1 MSPVADRASSGSS
14 HTSSMSA
21 SFDSGYTSLHLL
33 HGEEEAGAFGHR
45 KGRFGGALGT
55 SIISHVLF
63 FVVLYLLI
71 TLPPSPSV
79 NAPETPFDPKSLVW
93 LDTKGPGGGGG
104 GGGNKSP
111 DPPRKVEVKGPDKMS
126 VPVAKP
132 VAMAPPKEIA
142 KTPEEP
148 PKMALNVPIK
158 QMESGQMTMPGA
170 LNGLPSAPPTSQG
183 SGAGGGAGTGTGTGS
198 GPGSGSG
205 LGPGSGGGTGGG
217 VYQPGNGV
225 SLPQLLYEA
234 KPQYTPDAMRAKLQ
248 GEVLVQAVVM
258 PDGTTQNVRVIRSLD
273 SAFGLDQEAVKAVRQ
288 WRFRPGMRQGQP
300 VPVEITVAVNFNL
313 R

>member
-1 MSPVADRASSGSS
+1 
-14 HTSSMSA
+14 MSA
-21 SFDSGYTSLHLL
+21 SIDSGYTSLHLL
-33 HGEEEAGAFGHR
+33 HGEESAGAVGQR
-45 KGRFGGALGT
+45 KTRFGGALGT
-55 SIISHVLF
+55 SILSHVLF
-63 FVVLYLLI
+63 LIVLYVLV
-71 TLPPSPSV
+71 TLPPPPTV
-79 NAPETPFDPKSLVW
+79 AAPEPPFDPNKLVW
-93 LDTKGPGGGGG
+93 ADMRGPGGGGG

-111 DPPRKVEVKGPDKMS
+111 DPPRKLETKGPAEVS
-126 VPVAKP
+126 VPVAKTP
-132 VAMAPPKEIA
+132 VMTPPKEITKA
-142 KTPEEP
+142 PEEP
-148 PKMALNVPIK
+148 PKMALNVPIR
-158 QMESGQMTMPGA
+158 QMDSGQMVMPGA
-170 LNGLPSAPPTSQG
+170 LNGVPSAPPTSQG
-183 SGAGGGAGTGTGTGS
+183 SGSGGGAGTGTGTGS

-205 LGPGSGGGTGGG
+205 LGPGSGGGYGGG

-273 SAFGLDQEAVKAVRQ
+273 AAFGLDQEAVKAVRQ

>member
-1 MSPVADRASSGSS
+1 MSVPV
-14 HTSSMSA
+14 
-21 SFDSGYTSLHLL
+21 DSGYTTLHLL
-33 HGEEEAGAFGHR
+33 HSEDAAGAFGAR

-55 SIISHVLF
+55 SILSHVVF
-63 FVVLYLLI
+63 FGLLYVLV
-71 TLPPSPSV
+71 TLPPPPV
-79 NAPETPFDPKSLVW
+79 VDTPERPFDPSQLIW
-93 LDTKGPGGGGG
+93 ADMQGPGGGGG

-111 DPPRKVEVKGPDKMS
+111 DPPRKLETEGPAKVS
-126 VPVAKP
+126 VPVAKAP
-132 VAMAPPKEIA
+132 ALTPPKEITKA
-142 KTPEEP
+142 PEEP
-148 PKMALNVPIK
+148 PKMALNVPIRPVD
-158 QMESGQMTMPGA
+158 SGTAPIPGA
-170 LNGLPSAPPTSQG
+170 LNGLPSAPPTSMG
-183 SGAGGGAGTGTGTGS
+183 SGTGGGAGTGTGTGS

-205 LGPGSGGGTGGG
+205 LGPGSGGGFGGG

-225 SLPQLLYEA
+225 SLPQLLFEA

-273 SAFGLDQEAVKAVRQ
+273 ATFGLDQEAVKAVRQ